1 MEKIINNY
9 EDIVPEMCQGMIL
22 TYPELVWDKEYNII
36 SRRRLRKD
44 KVTLI
49 SGGGSG
55 HEPAHGG
62 FVGQGM
68 LDAAVCG
75 DIFASP
81 SQIQV
86 YQAIKK
92 TAGDKGVLLIIKN
105 YSGDM
110 MNFKNG
116 AYLAEEDGLQVEYVK
131 VEDDIAVQDS
141 LYTVGRRG
149 VAGTVFVHKIAGAAA
164 ERGYTLEQ
172 VRQVAQKTADSV
184 KSLGFA
190 FSSCVV
196 PAKGTPTFILEE
208 DEMEYGV
215 GIHGEPGIRR
225 EKILSADQ
233 LGERMVKELT
243 RELGIKKSEKN
254 RTALLV
260 NGLGGTPLQELYILN
275 RAVRQALEEQGI
287 EVLYNLRRWE
297 KRRKKRQIREMQRI
311 GE

>member
-1 MEKIINNY
+1 
-9 EDIVPEMCQGMIL
+9 
-22 TYPELVWDKEYNII
+22 
-36 SRRRLRKD
+36 
-44 KVTLI
+44 
-49 SGGGSG
+49 
-55 HEPAHGG
+55 
-62 FVGQGM
+62 
-68 LDAAVCG
+68 
-75 DIFASP
+75 
-81 SQIQV
+81 QIQV

-149 VAGTVFVHKIAGAAA
+149 VAGNVFVHKIAGAAA
-164 ERGYTLEQ
+164 ERGHTLKQ

-208 DEMEYGV
+208 DEME
-215 GIHGEPGIRR
+215 
-225 EKILSADQ
+225 
-233 LGERMVKELT
+233 
-243 RELGIKKSEKN
+243 
-254 RTALLV
+254 
-260 NGLGGTPLQELYILN
+260 
-275 RAVRQALEEQGI
+275 
-287 EVLYNLRRWE
+287 
-297 KRRKKRQIREMQRI
+297 
-311 GE
+311 

>member
-1 MEKIINNY
+1 MKKIINNY

-233 LGERMVKELT
+233 LGERMVKELI

-287 EVLYNLRRWE
+287 EVLYNFTEDGKKEERRD
-297 KRRKKRQIREMQRI
+297 R
-311 GE
+311 

>member
-1 MEKIINNY
+1 MKKIINNY
-9 EDIVPEMCQGMIL
+9 EDIVPEMC
-22 TYPELVWDKEYNII
+22 
-36 SRRRLRKD
+36 
-44 KVTLI
+44 
-49 SGGGSG
+49 
-55 HEPAHGG
+55 
-62 FVGQGM
+62 QGM